1 MKQIN
6 NMQEN
11 DGCTHCVQWINTA
24 NMAKDLISHEL
35 RLAIS
40 RVKGLSD
47 LLSASDLNHAE
58 NKLLISHLREAAY
71 KLDET
76 SAKLYDAL

>member
-6 NMQEN
+6 EGQGN
-11 DGCTHCVQWINTA
+11 DGCTHCVQRVNTA
-24 NMAKDLISHEL
+24 NLAKDLISNEL
-35 RLAIS
+35 HLAIS

-76 SAKLYDAL
+76 TAKLYDAL